1 MVGFVS
7 LDPYAPSELRDSSN
21 ELIHKKTL
29 PNSYVSQ
36 FFVVEGLILYDFLI
50 FSMIFLL
57 EPMIFPWFS
66 IYRGFF
72 LYFSMRQSQD
82 SDGSVGLAAVLPPRQ
97 PSSGA
102 RPVLVSLSGVGVE
115 PQGQADAYKMK
126 HREEDTVVTGGKMV
140 EVGIKIRDE
149 GIDRFDDETWRL
161 CLNNI
166 YLTICISLCIYII
179 YIHIY
184 IYM

>member
-1 MVGFVS
+1 
-7 LDPYAPSELRDSSN
+7 
-21 ELIHKKTL
+21 
-29 PNSYVSQ
+29 
-36 FFVVEGLILYDFLI
+36 
-50 FSMIFLL
+50 
-57 EPMIFPWFS
+57 
-66 IYRGFF
+66 
-72 LYFSMRQSQD
+72 MRQNQD

-149 GIDRFDDETWRL
+149 GIVRFDDETWRL
-161 CLNNI
+161 CLHNI
-166 YLTICISLCIYII
+166 YLTICISLYV
-179 YIHIY
+179 YIY
-184 IYM
+184 IYNLYTYIYI